1 MNPFLSLNDIQPG
14 QTARVTELL
23 VSGAMRR
30 RLMDLGLTADTQVE
44 CLGVSPLGDPVS
56 YRIRGAVIAIR
67 REYSRQI
74 RVDGNE
80 NKNQFSV
87 ALAGNPNVGKSTL
100 FNSLT
105 GSSQHT
111 GNWAGVTVS
120 CFKGSCS
127 SKKYNYVFADLP
139 GTYSLMAHSAEEA
152 LARDGICFGN
162 CDAAVV
168 ICDSTCLERNLNLVL
183 QILETGIPAMVC
195 VNFMDEAAKKN
206 IRIDLSALSRELSA
220 PVAGTTARKKRSL
233 EHFLDRL
240 DETVDHPDTEPFHI
254 SYDAAVEQAISM
266 LLPFTEPLSS
276 RLSPRWLALRLLEN
290 DPGLLRSLNTFLGRD
305 LSEDDA
311 LCQAVRQARSHLD
324 QAGIFE
330 DDLKDRI
337 VSGIVN
343 TAESI
348 ASRTVSLP
356 EKPYG
361 KKDAFWDRILTGRL
375 AGYPAMIGLLAL
387 IFWLTI
393 TGANYPSALLSSL
406 FFSFQEKLT
415 AAFMAVNAPQWLH
428 GILVLGVYRVLAW
441 VISVMLPPMAIFFPL
456 FTLLEDFGYLPRI
469 AYNLDRPF
477 QCCKA
482 CGKQALTM
490 AMGFGCNAAGVTGC
504 RIIDSPRERLIAI
517 LTNSF
522 VPCNGRLPALVT
534 LITLFFTGASS
545 AGPISSL
552 RPALI
557 LTFFILTGVAATFFV
572 SRLLSATVLKGMPSS
587 FTLELPPYRRPQI
600 GRVIWRSI
608 LDRTLFILGRAA
620 AVAAPAGLVIW
631 ILANVSIGDISLLAR
646 FSGYL
651 DPIGRLMGMD
661 GVILMAFILG
671 LPANEI
677 VIPIIIMAYTSQGT
691 LIEPGNLSDLH
702 TLLISQGWT
711 WVTALCTMVF
721 FLFHWPCS
729 TTLMTIKKETGS
741 LKWTCL
747 SILLPTACGVILCMA
762 ITAFSRLLTFL

>member
-206 IRIDLSALSRELSA
+206 IRVDLPALSRELSA

-311 LCQAVRQARSHLD
+311 LCQAVRQARS
-324 QAGIFE
+324 
-330 DDLKDRI
+330 
-337 VSGIVN
+337 
-343 TAESI
+343 
-348 ASRTVSLP
+348 
-356 EKPYG
+356 
-361 KKDAFWDRILTGRL
+361 
-375 AGYPAMIGLLAL
+375 
-387 IFWLTI
+387 
-393 TGANYPSALLSSL
+393 
-406 FFSFQEKLT
+406 
-415 AAFMAVNAPQWLH
+415 
-428 GILVLGVYRVLAW
+428 
-441 VISVMLPPMAIFFPL
+441 
-456 FTLLEDFGYLPRI
+456 
-469 AYNLDRPF
+469 
-477 QCCKA
+477 
-482 CGKQALTM
+482 
-490 AMGFGCNAAGVTGC
+490 
-504 RIIDSPRERLIAI
+504 
-517 LTNSF
+517 
-522 VPCNGRLPALVT
+522 
-534 LITLFFTGASS
+534 
-545 AGPISSL
+545 PIH
-552 RPALI
+552 
-557 LTFFILTGVAATFFV
+557 TF
-572 SRLLSATVLKGMPSS
+572 
-587 FTLELPPYRRPQI
+587 PYR
-600 GRVIWRSI
+600 
-608 LDRTLFILGRAA
+608 
-620 AVAAPAGLVIW
+620 
-631 ILANVSIGDISLLAR
+631 NV
-646 FSGYL
+646 
-651 DPIGRLMGMD
+651 P
-661 GVILMAFILG
+661 V
-671 LPANEI
+671 
-677 VIPIIIMAYTSQGT
+677 
-691 LIEPGNLSDLH
+691 
-702 TLLISQGWT
+702 
-711 WVTALCTMVF
+711 
-721 FLFHWPCS
+721 
-729 TTLMTIKKETGS
+729 
-741 LKWTCL
+741 
-747 SILLPTACGVILCMA
+747 
-762 ITAFSRLLTFL
+762 

>member
-1 MNPFLSLNDIQPG
+1 
-14 QTARVTELL
+14 
-23 VSGAMRR
+23 
-30 RLMDLGLTADTQVE
+30 MDLGLTADTQVE

-206 IRIDLSALSRELSA
+206 IRVDLPALSRELSA

-311 LCQAVRQARSHLD
+311 LCQAVRQAQSHLD

-361 KKDAFWDRILTGRL
+361 KRDSFWDRILTGRL

-651 DPIGRLMGMD
+651 DPIGHLMGMD

-747 SILLPTACGVILCMA
+747 AVLLPTACGVILCMA

>member
-1 MNPFLSLNDIQPG
+1 
-14 QTARVTELL
+14 
-23 VSGAMRR
+23 
-30 RLMDLGLTADTQVE
+30 MDLGLTADTQVE

-361 KKDAFWDRILTGRL
+361 KRDAFWDRILTGRL

-393 TGANYPSALLSSL
+393 TGANYPSTLLSSL

-415 AAFMAVNAPQWLH
+415 AAFMAVNAPHWLH

-651 DPIGRLMGMD
+651 DPIGHLMGMD

>member
-87 ALAGNPNVGKSTL
+87 ALSGNPNVGKSTL

-206 IRIDLSALSRELSA
+206 IRIDLPALSRELSA

-254 SYDAAVEQAISM
+254 SYDAAVEQAISI

-311 LCQAVRQARSHLD
+311 LCQAVLQARSHLD

-361 KKDAFWDRILTGRL
+361 KRDAFWDRILTGRL

-545 AGPISSL
+545 ADPISFL

-702 TLLISQGWT
+702 MLLISQGWT

-747 SILLPTACGVILCMA
+747 AVLLPTACGVILCMA

>member
-1 MNPFLSLNDIQPG
+1 
-14 QTARVTELL
+14 
-23 VSGAMRR
+23 
-30 RLMDLGLTADTQVE
+30 MDLGLTADTQVE

-87 ALAGNPNVGKSTL
+87 ALSGNPNVGKSTL

-206 IRIDLSALSRELSA
+206 IRIDLPALSRELSA

-361 KKDAFWDRILTGRL
+361 KRDAFWDRILTGRL

-522 VPCNGRLPALVT
+522 VPCNGRLPALIT

-702 TLLISQGWT
+702 MLLISQGWT

-747 SILLPTACGVILCMA
+747 AVLLPTACGVILCMA

>member
-87 ALAGNPNVGKSTL
+87 ALSGNPNVGKSTL

-111 GNWAGVTVS
+111 GNWAGVTVA

-206 IRIDLSALSRELSA
+206 IRIDLPALSRELSA

-311 LCQAVRQARSHLD
+311 LCQAVLQARSHLD

-361 KKDAFWDRILTGRL
+361 KRDAFWDRILTGRL

-415 AAFMAVNAPQWLH
+415 AAFMAVNAPQLLH

-677 VIPIIIMAYTSQGT
+677 VIPIIIMTYTSQGT

-747 SILLPTACGVILCMA
+747 AVLLPTACGVILCMA

>member
-87 ALAGNPNVGKSTL
+87 ALSGNPNVGKSTL

-120 CFKGSCS
+120 CFKGNCS

-206 IRIDLSALSRELSA
+206 IRIDLPALSRELSA

-361 KKDAFWDRILTGRL
+361 KRDAFWDRILTGRL

-522 VPCNGRLPALVT
+522 VPCNGRLPAFVT

-646 FSGYL
+646 LSGYL

-747 SILLPTACGVILCMA
+747 AVLLPTACGVILCMA

>member
-87 ALAGNPNVGKSTL
+87 ALSGNPNVGKSTL

-183 QILETGIPAMVC
+183 QILETGIPAMIC

-206 IRIDLSALSRELSA
+206 IRIDLPALSRELSA

-361 KKDAFWDRILTGRL
+361 KRDAFWDRILTGRL

-545 AGPISSL
+545 ADPISFL

-572 SRLLSATVLKGMPSS
+572 SRLLSATVLKGVPSS

-747 SILLPTACGVILCMA
+747 AVLLPTACGVILCMA

>member
-23 VSGAMRR
+23 VSGSMRR

-87 ALAGNPNVGKSTL
+87 ALSGNPNVGKSTL

-206 IRIDLSALSRELSA
+206 IRIDLPALSRELSA

-311 LCQAVRQARSHLD
+311 LCQAVLQARSHLD

-361 KKDAFWDRILTGRL
+361 KRDAFWDRILTGRL

-747 SILLPTACGVILCMA
+747 AVLLPTTCGVILCMA

>member
-87 ALAGNPNVGKSTL
+87 ALSGNPNVGKSTL

-206 IRIDLSALSRELSA
+206 IRIDLPALSRELSA

-311 LCQAVRQARSHLD
+311 LCQAVLQARSHLD

-361 KKDAFWDRILTGRL
+361 KREAFWDRILTGRL

-557 LTFFILTGVAATFFV
+557 LTFFILTGVAATLFV

-747 SILLPTACGVILCMA
+747 AVLLPTACGVILCMA

>member
-183 QILETGIPAMVC
+183 QILETGIPAMIC

-206 IRIDLSALSRELSA
+206 IRIDLPALSRELSA

-361 KKDAFWDRILTGRL
+361 KRDAFWDRILTGRL

>member
-1 MNPFLSLNDIQPG
+1 
-14 QTARVTELL
+14 
-23 VSGAMRR
+23 
-30 RLMDLGLTADTQVE
+30 MDLGLTADTQVE

-87 ALAGNPNVGKSTL
+87 ALSGNPNVGKSTL

-206 IRIDLSALSRELSA
+206 IRVDLPALSRELSA

-311 LCQAVRQARSHLD
+311 LCQAVRQAQSHLD

-361 KKDAFWDRILTGRL
+361 KRDAFWDRILTGRL

-572 SRLLSATVLKGMPSS
+572 SRLLSATVLKGVPSS

-651 DPIGRLMGMD
+651 DPIGHLMGMD

-747 SILLPTACGVILCMA
+747 AVLLPTACGVILCMA

>member
-1 MNPFLSLNDIQPG
+1 
-14 QTARVTELL
+14 
-23 VSGAMRR
+23 
-30 RLMDLGLTADTQVE
+30 MDLGLTADTQVE

-87 ALAGNPNVGKSTL
+87 ALSGNPNVGKSTL

-206 IRIDLSALSRELSA
+206 IRVDLPALSRELSA

-276 RLSPRWLALRLLEN
+276 RLSPRWLAFSLLEN

-361 KKDAFWDRILTGRL
+361 KRDAFWDRILTGRL
-375 AGYPAMIGLLAL
+375 AGYPAMIGLLTL

-557 LTFFILTGVAATFFV
+557 LTFFILTGVTATFFV

>member
-87 ALAGNPNVGKSTL
+87 ALSGNPNVGKSTL

-361 KKDAFWDRILTGRL
+361 KRDAFWDRILTGRL

>member
-87 ALAGNPNVGKSTL
+87 ALSGNPNVGKSTL

-206 IRIDLSALSRELSA
+206 IRIDLPALSRELSA

-311 LCQAVRQARSHLD
+311 LCQAVLQARSHLD

-361 KKDAFWDRILTGRL
+361 KRDAFWDRILTGRL

-702 TLLISQGWT
+702 MLLISQGWT

-747 SILLPTACGVILCMA
+747 AVLLPTACGVILCMA

>member
-1 MNPFLSLNDIQPG
+1 
-14 QTARVTELL
+14 
-23 VSGAMRR
+23 
-30 RLMDLGLTADTQVE
+30 MDLGLTADTQVE

-87 ALAGNPNVGKSTL
+87 ALSGNPNVGKSTL

-206 IRIDLSALSRELSA
+206 IRIDLPALSRELSA

-311 LCQAVRQARSHLD
+311 LCQAVLQARSHLD

-361 KKDAFWDRILTGRL
+361 KRDAFWDRILTGRL

-702 TLLISQGWT
+702 MLLISQGWT

-747 SILLPTACGVILCMA
+747 AVLLPTTCGVILCMA

>member
-206 IRIDLSALSRELSA
+206 IRVDLPALSRELSA

-240 DETVDHPDTEPFHI
+240 DETVDHTDTEPFHI

-311 LCQAVRQARSHLD
+311 LCQAVLQARSHLD

-361 KKDAFWDRILTGRL
+361 KRDAFWDRILTGRL

-677 VIPIIIMAYTSQGT
+677 VIPIIIMTYTSQGT

-747 SILLPTACGVILCMA
+747 AVLLPTACGVILCMA

>member
-87 ALAGNPNVGKSTL
+87 ALSGNPNVGKSTL

-183 QILETGIPAMVC
+183 QILETGIPAMIC

-206 IRIDLSALSRELSA
+206 IRIDLPALSRELSA

-361 KKDAFWDRILTGRL
+361 KRDAFWDRILTGRL

-545 AGPISSL
+545 ADPISFL

-608 LDRTLFILGRAA
+608 LNRTLFILGRAA

-747 SILLPTACGVILCMA
+747 AVLLPTACGVILCMA

>member
-87 ALAGNPNVGKSTL
+87 ALSGNPNVGKSTL

-206 IRIDLSALSRELSA
+206 IRVDLPALSRELSA

-361 KKDAFWDRILTGRL
+361 KRDAFWDRILTGRL
-375 AGYPAMIGLLAL
+375 AGYPAMIGLLTL

-406 FFSFQEKLT
+406 FFSFQKKLT

-545 AGPISSL
+545 ADPISFL

-661 GVILMAFILG
+661 GVILTAFILG

-702 TLLISQGWT
+702 MLLISQGWT

-747 SILLPTACGVILCMA
+747 AVLLPTACGVILCMA

>member
-206 IRIDLSALSRELSA
+206 IRIDLPALSRELSA

-361 KKDAFWDRILTGRL
+361 KRDAFWDRILTGRL

-522 VPCNGRLPALVT
+522 VPCNGRFPPPYK
-534 LITLFFTGASS
+534 GKQNCSS
-545 AGPISSL
+545 A
-552 RPALI
+552 
-557 LTFFILTGVAATFFV
+557 LT
-572 SRLLSATVLKGMPSS
+572 M
-587 FTLELPPYRRPQI
+587 
-600 GRVIWRSI
+600 
-608 LDRTLFILGRAA
+608 
-620 AVAAPAGLVIW
+620 
-631 ILANVSIGDISLLAR
+631 
-646 FSGYL
+646 
-651 DPIGRLMGMD
+651 
-661 GVILMAFILG
+661 
-671 LPANEI
+671 
-677 VIPIIIMAYTSQGT
+677 
-691 LIEPGNLSDLH
+691 
-702 TLLISQGWT
+702 
-711 WVTALCTMVF
+711 
-721 FLFHWPCS
+721 
-729 TTLMTIKKETGS
+729 KKQ
-741 LKWTCL
+741 
-747 SILLPTACGVILCMA
+747 PN
-762 ITAFSRLLTFL
+762 

>member
-1 MNPFLSLNDIQPG
+1 
-14 QTARVTELL
+14 
-23 VSGAMRR
+23 
-30 RLMDLGLTADTQVE
+30 MDLGLTADTQVE

-87 ALAGNPNVGKSTL
+87 ALSGNPNVGKSTL

-206 IRIDLSALSRELSA
+206 IRIDLPALSRELSA

-305 LSEDDA
+305 LSEDDT
-311 LCQAVRQARSHLD
+311 LCQAVLQARSHLD

-361 KKDAFWDRILTGRL
+361 KRDAFWDRILTGRL

-415 AAFMAVNAPQWLH
+415 AAFMAVNAPQLLH

-729 TTLMTIKKETGS
+729 TTLMTIKKETGG

-747 SILLPTACGVILCMA
+747 AVLLPTACGVILCMA

>member
-361 KKDAFWDRILTGRL
+361 KRDAFWDRILTGRL

>member
-87 ALAGNPNVGKSTL
+87 ALSGNPNVGKSTL

-206 IRIDLSALSRELSA
+206 IRIDLPALSRELSA

-276 RLSPRWLALRLLEN
+276 RLSSRWLALRLLEN

-361 KKDAFWDRILTGRL
+361 KRDAFWDRILTGRL

-747 SILLPTACGVILCMA
+747 AVLLPTACGVILCMA

>member
-1 MNPFLSLNDIQPG
+1 
-14 QTARVTELL
+14 
-23 VSGAMRR
+23 
-30 RLMDLGLTADTQVE
+30 MDLGLTADTQVE

-206 IRIDLSALSRELSA
+206 IRVDLPALSRELSA

-361 KKDAFWDRILTGRL
+361 KRDAFWDRILTGRL

-469 AYNLDRPF
+469 AYNLDCPF

-702 TLLISQGWT
+702 MLLISQGWT

-747 SILLPTACGVILCMA
+747 AVLLPTACGVILCMA

>member
-1 MNPFLSLNDIQPG
+1 
-14 QTARVTELL
+14 
-23 VSGAMRR
+23 
-30 RLMDLGLTADTQVE
+30 MDLGLTADTQVE

-361 KKDAFWDRILTGRL
+361 KRDAFWDRILTGRL

-747 SILLPTACGVILCMA
+747 AVLLPTACGVILCMA

>member
-67 REYSRQI
+67 REYSCQI

-87 ALAGNPNVGKSTL
+87 ALSGNPNVGKSTL

-206 IRIDLSALSRELSA
+206 IRIDLPALSRELSA

-311 LCQAVRQARSHLD
+311 LCQAVLQARSHLD

-361 KKDAFWDRILTGRL
+361 KRDAFWDRILTGRL

-747 SILLPTACGVILCMA
+747 AVLLPTTCGVILCMA

>member
-206 IRIDLSALSRELSA
+206 IRVDLPALSRELSA

-254 SYDAAVEQAISM
+254 SYDAAVEQAISI

-361 KKDAFWDRILTGRL
+361 KRDAFWDRILTGRL

-702 TLLISQGWT
+702 MLLISQGWT

-747 SILLPTACGVILCMA
+747 AVLLPTACGVILCMA

>member
-1 MNPFLSLNDIQPG
+1 
-14 QTARVTELL
+14 
-23 VSGAMRR
+23 
-30 RLMDLGLTADTQVE
+30 MDLGLTADTQVE

-87 ALAGNPNVGKSTL
+87 ALSGNPNVGKSTL

-206 IRIDLSALSRELSA
+206 IRIDLPALSRELSA

-311 LCQAVRQARSHLD
+311 LCQAVLQARSHLD

-361 KKDAFWDRILTGRL
+361 KRDAFWDRILTGRL

-702 TLLISQGWT
+702 MLLISQGWT

-747 SILLPTACGVILCMA
+747 AVLLPTACGVILCMA

>member
-74 RVDGNE
+74 RGDGNE

-87 ALAGNPNVGKSTL
+87 ALSGNPNVGKSTL

-206 IRIDLSALSRELSA
+206 IRIDLPALSRELSA

-311 LCQAVRQARSHLD
+311 LCQAVLQARSHLD

-361 KKDAFWDRILTGRL
+361 KRDAFWDRILTGRL

-415 AAFMAVNAPQWLH
+415 AAFMAVNAPQLLH

-677 VIPIIIMAYTSQGT
+677 VIPIIIMTYTSQGT

-747 SILLPTACGVILCMA
+747 AVLLPTACGVILCMA

>member
-1 MNPFLSLNDIQPG
+1 
-14 QTARVTELL
+14 
-23 VSGAMRR
+23 
-30 RLMDLGLTADTQVE
+30 MDLGLTADTQVE

-206 IRIDLSALSRELSA
+206 IRIDLPALSRELSA

-311 LCQAVRQARSHLD
+311 LCQAVLQARSHLD

-361 KKDAFWDRILTGRL
+361 KRDAFWDRILTGRL

-702 TLLISQGWT
+702 MLLISQGWT

-747 SILLPTACGVILCMA
+747 AVLLPTACGVILCMA

>member
-1 MNPFLSLNDIQPG
+1 
-14 QTARVTELL
+14 
-23 VSGAMRR
+23 
-30 RLMDLGLTADTQVE
+30 MDLGLTADTQVE

-87 ALAGNPNVGKSTL
+87 ALSGNPNVGKSTL

-139 GTYSLMAHSAEEA
+139 GTYSLMAHSAEKA

-206 IRIDLSALSRELSA
+206 IRIDLPALSRELSA

-254 SYDAAVEQAISM
+254 SSDAAVEQAISM

-311 LCQAVRQARSHLD
+311 LCQAVLQARSHLD

-361 KKDAFWDRILTGRL
+361 KRDAFWDRILTGRL

-415 AAFMAVNAPQWLH
+415 AAFMAVNAPQLLH

-677 VIPIIIMAYTSQGT
+677 VIPIIIMTYTSQGT

-747 SILLPTACGVILCMA
+747 AVLLPTACGVILCMA

>member
-1 MNPFLSLNDIQPG
+1 
-14 QTARVTELL
+14 
-23 VSGAMRR
+23 
-30 RLMDLGLTADTQVE
+30 MDLGLTADTQVE

-206 IRIDLSALSRELSA
+206 IRVDLPALSRELSA

-311 LCQAVRQARSHLD
+311 LCQAVRQAQSHLD

-361 KKDAFWDRILTGRL
+361 KRDAFWDRILTGRL

-651 DPIGRLMGMD
+651 DPIGHLMGMD

-677 VIPIIIMAYTSQGT
+677 VIPIIIMTYTSQGT

-747 SILLPTACGVILCMA
+747 AVLLPTACGVILCMA

>member
-1 MNPFLSLNDIQPG
+1 
-14 QTARVTELL
+14 
-23 VSGAMRR
+23 
-30 RLMDLGLTADTQVE
+30 MDLGLTADTQVE

-361 KKDAFWDRILTGRL
+361 KRDAFWDRILTGRL

-469 AYNLDRPF
+469 PYNLDRPF

-747 SILLPTACGVILCMA
+747 AVLLPTACGVILCMA

>member
-87 ALAGNPNVGKSTL
+87 ALSGNPNVGKSTL

-206 IRIDLSALSRELSA
+206 IRIDLPALSRELSA

-311 LCQAVRQARSHLD
+311 LCQAVLQARSHLD

-361 KKDAFWDRILTGRL
+361 KRDAFWDRILTGRL

-691 LIEPGNLSDLH
+691 LIELGNLSDLH

-747 SILLPTACGVILCMA
+747 AVLLPTACGVILCMA

>member
-206 IRIDLSALSRELSA
+206 IRIDLPALSRELSA

-311 LCQAVRQARSHLD
+311 LCQAVLQARSHLD

-361 KKDAFWDRILTGRL
+361 KRDAFWDRILTGRL

-702 TLLISQGWT
+702 MLLISQDWT

-747 SILLPTACGVILCMA
+747 AVLLPTACGVILCMA

>member
-1 MNPFLSLNDIQPG
+1 
-14 QTARVTELL
+14 
-23 VSGAMRR
+23 
-30 RLMDLGLTADTQVE
+30 MDLGLTADTQVE

-206 IRIDLSALSRELSA
+206 IRVDLPALSRELSA

-311 LCQAVRQARSHLD
+311 LCQAVCQARSHLD

-361 KKDAFWDRILTGRL
+361 KRDAFWDRILTGRL

-747 SILLPTACGVILCMA
+747 AVLLPTACGVILCMA

>member
-87 ALAGNPNVGKSTL
+87 ALSGNPNVGKSTL

-206 IRIDLSALSRELSA
+206 IRIDLPALSRELSA

-311 LCQAVRQARSHLD
+311 LCQAVLQARSHLD

-361 KKDAFWDRILTGRL
+361 KRDAFWDRILTGRL

-651 DPIGRLMGMD
+651 DPIGHLMGMD

-747 SILLPTACGVILCMA
+747 AVLLPTTCGVILCMA

>member
-87 ALAGNPNVGKSTL
+87 ALSGNPNVGKSTL

-206 IRIDLSALSRELSA
+206 IRVDLPALSRELSA

-311 LCQAVRQARSHLD
+311 LCQAVLQARSHLD

-361 KKDAFWDRILTGRL
+361 KRDAFWDRILTGRL

-677 VIPIIIMAYTSQGT
+677 VIPIIIMTYTSQGT

-702 TLLISQGWT
+702 MLLISQGWT

-747 SILLPTACGVILCMA
+747 AVLLPTACGVILCMA

>member
-206 IRIDLSALSRELSA
+206 IRVDLPALSRELSA

-361 KKDAFWDRILTGRL
+361 KRDAFWDRILTGRL

-572 SRLLSATVLKGMPSS
+572 SRLLSATVPKGMPSS

-747 SILLPTACGVILCMA
+747 AVLLPTACGVILCMA